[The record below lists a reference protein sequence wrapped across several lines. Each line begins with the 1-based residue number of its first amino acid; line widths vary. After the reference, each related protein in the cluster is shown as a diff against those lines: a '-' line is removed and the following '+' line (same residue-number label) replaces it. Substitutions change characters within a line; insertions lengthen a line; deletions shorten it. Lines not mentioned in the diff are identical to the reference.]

1 MSNVVIIGAG
11 SGIGEQLAVQLYES
25 DHNVLVLTRNTQKYD
40 QRINNRLKVIY
51 FDLEKQEDIDNI
63 EATIQSNMSH
73 VDVLINNA
81 GFLVNKPFTEVTT
94 EDLQRSY
101 QINVLG
107 IYQSIQGILPL
118 LKAAS
123 HIVNISSM
131 GGFQGASKFP
141 GLSAYSPAKAA
152 LCSLTEILAEELKE
166 KNIKVNCLAL
176 GAVQTE
182 MLARAFPGYEAPLS
196 ADEMASYIAEFSIN
210 GSQFFNGKILPVSVS
225 TP

>member
-11 SGIGEQLAVQLYES
+11 SGIGEQLAVQLHEMG
-25 DHNVLVLTRNTQKYD
+25 HRVLVLTRNTQTYD
-40 QRINNRLKVIY
+40 SIADDRLKAIS
-51 FDLEKQEDIDNI
+51 FDLEKQADLSNI
-63 EATIQSNMSH
+63 KATIQGNMAH
-73 VDVLINNA
+73 VDILINNA
-81 GFLVNKPFTEVTT
+81 GFLVNKPFQEVTS

-101 QINVLG
+101 QINVMG

-118 LKAAS
+118 LKADS

-141 GLSAYSPAKAA
+141 GLSAYSSAKAA
-152 LCSLTEILAEELKE
+152 LCSLTEMLAEELKE
-166 KNIKVNCLAL
+166 QNIKVNCLAL

-182 MLARAFPGYEAPLS
+182 MLARAFPGYEAPLN
-196 ADEMASYIAEFSIN
+196 AKEMATYIADFSLN
-210 GSQFFNGKILPVSVS
+210 GSRYFNGKILPVSVS